1 MGPRLSICVEG
12 SAPVAWATMSNL
24 CSKTRCQE
32 AIDKLAGSG
41 RFWVVAA
48 YLIAMVALC
57 SVAVAQSDKSTTI
70 NIVVVETHDRLTP
83 TPKPDIVKR
92 HEATVVLH
100 VDKKIDE
107 TFTNADI
114 TNRPH
119 DDPGGERTAS
129 LGENDGRTFWHVLGP
144 NKLQRLWQ
152 NYDTLVMWTIK
163 IGSDRSCSIDAK
175 YLLKAG
181 RRATAGKIAGT
192 DVDATFNN
200 YRVLKATCAIQ

>member
-1 MGPRLSICVEG
+1 
-12 SAPVAWATMSNL
+12 MSNL
-24 CSKTRCQE
+24 RSKTRGQQ
-32 AIDKLAGSG
+32 AIHKSG
-41 RFWVVAA
+41 RPGRLSVLAA
-48 YLIAMVALC
+48 SLITMGALC
-57 SVAVAQSDKSTTI
+57 SVAIAQSDKSTTI
-70 NIVVVETHDRLTP
+70 DIVVVETHDRLTP

-119 DDPGGERTAS
+119 DDPGGERSAS

-181 RRATAGKIAGT
+181 KRATAGKIAGT

>member
-1 MGPRLSICVEG
+1 V
-12 SAPVAWATMSNL
+12 TH
-24 CSKTRCQE
+24 
-32 AIDKLAGSG
+32 KLARPGSS
-41 RFWVVAA
+41 WVVAA
-48 YLIAMVALC
+48 SSITLAALC
-57 SVAVAQSDKSTTI
+57 SVGVAQSEKSTTI
-70 NIVVVETHDRLTP
+70 SIVVVEAHDRLTP

-119 DDPGGERTAS
+119 DDPGGERSAS
-129 LGENDGRTFWHVLGP
+129 LGENDGRTLWHVLGP

-163 IGSDRSCSIDAK
+163 IGSDHSCSIDAK

-181 RRATAGKIAGT
+181 KSATAGKIAGT

-200 YRVLKATCAIQ
+200 YRVLRATCTIQ